1 MSPIVL
7 AMYDVLRVRTPK
19 PVPRKALIS
28 VGELVV
34 ELYRYEGVPGD
45 LGHRGDP
52 RLDEAVLTVVEI
64 CDALE
69 LPPLPA
75 LITGDGE
82 FGPLP
87 VFARERYSNLQG
99 DREKMLSA
107 WEKDLKDVAITFYPD
122 ELEIEE
128 E

>member
-7 AMYDVLRVRTPK
+7 AVYDILRVRTPK

-28 VGELVV
+28 VTELVV
-34 ELYRYEGVPGD
+34 DLYRYEGVPND
-45 LGHRGDP
+45 LGHRSDP
-52 RLDEAVLTVVEI
+52 RLDDAVVTALEI
-64 CDALE
+64 CNALE

-75 LITGDGE
+75 LITSDGE

-87 VFARERYSNLQG
+87 AFASARYPTLAS
-99 DREKMLSA
+99 DRAKLLEA